1 MKRQLPAAALL
12 IALLIVAPA
21 GCASRIAPHDETIA
35 AGLADLRSRHTRF
48 FDELQQAAGTP
59 DAAWECHIAWYDE
72 THAEI
77 AALRSR
83 AASYGLKSDPTA
95 DALALLDRSVA
106 ELEQVHAEGLSRGE
120 IPMLRTMFD
129 SQLHMLIELEEA
141 KKRTSARGTP

>member
-1 MKRQLPAAALL
+1 MKRRTHAAALL
-12 IALLIVAPA
+12 ATFLLALPA
-21 GCASRIAPHDETIA
+21 GCVSRIAPHDETIA
-35 AGLADLRSRHTRF
+35 AGLAELRSRNTRF

-59 DAAWECHIAWYDE
+59 DAAWECHVAWYDE

-77 AALRSR
+77 AALRTRS
-83 AASYGLKSDPTA
+83 ASYGLKNDPTA

-106 ELEQVHAEGLSRGE
+106 ELEQVHAEGLSGGE

-141 KKRTSARGTP
+141 KKRTPAEVKP

>member
-1 MKRQLPAAALL
+1 MKRRTHAAALL
-12 IALLIVAPA
+12 TALLLALPA
-21 GCASRIAPHDETIA
+21 GCVSRIAPHDATIA
-35 AGLADLRSRHTRF
+35 AGLAELRSRNTRF
-48 FDELQQAAGTP
+48 FDELQQTAGTP

-77 AALRSR
+77 AALRTR
-83 AASYGLKSDPTA
+83 AASYSLKSDPTA

-141 KKRTSARGTP
+141 KKRTPAEVKP